1 MSLGEEEAR
10 GGGRGREEGEEGARS
25 VIYMRAGSGSRKKEG
40 DNLLLITGY
49 HPVKNTHLAK
59 F

>member
-1 MSLGEEEAR
+1 MSLGEEEAG

-49 HPVKNTHLAK
+49 HPVKKTHLAK